1 MFGLFRKKKPQKSR
15 RRFKAAFGM
24 VVSRDNHVLLIKR
37 GYGKYKGK
45 WSLPGGNRDRG
56 ETGKQTA
63 IRETREETNIQLS
76 PHCKLY
82 YQTGSGWGEIWIG
95 TPVGRRRIRYQRK
108 ECLAAR
114 FHSPRS
120 LRRLLWSNRLAFH
133 TDRKAIQQF
142 LDEIGE

>member
-1 MFGLFRKKKPQKSR
+1 MFGLFRKKKPQRPR
-15 RRFKAAFGM
+15 RRVKAAFGM
-24 VVSRDNHVLLIKR
+24 VVTRDNHVLLIKR
-37 GYGKYKGK
+37 GYGREKGK
-45 WSLPGGNRDRG
+45 WSLPGGNRDQG
-56 ETGKQTA
+56 ETSKRTA

-82 YQTGSGWGEIWIG
+82 YQTGSGWGEVWIG

-108 ECLAAR
+108 ECLAAK

-120 LRRLLWSNRLAFH
+120 LRGLLRSNRLAFH
-133 TDRKAIQQF
+133 PDRKAIQQF